1 MEIKTSSFFWNSSIS
16 SYSLFRRRSEF
27 SINPNNYCSSSMRT
41 LHSLFIILLDLVSS
55 KPNVYDLQ
63 LEELRCYQL
72 QQQQQEQL
80 NVSTFIFAYIYSC
93 LKGEKMRKRKKKK
106 KWNVQGKNS
115 FFRLHNMWL
124 FSYFNIVTIFFLN
137 LKITTVWQHIHDPA
151 TKAQLFKRSL
161 ASVLK
166 TAF

>member
-80 NVSTFIFAYIYSC
+80 NISNLHTFTAVW
-93 LKGEKMRKRKKKK
+93 KGKRWGSAKKK

-124 FSYFNIVTIFFLN
+124 FSYFNIVIIFF
-137 LKITTVWQHIHDPA
+137 
-151 TKAQLFKRSL
+151 
-161 ASVLK
+161 
-166 TAF
+166 

>member
-1 MEIKTSSFFWNSSIS
+1 MEIKTSSFFWDSSIS
-16 SYSLFRRRSEF
+16 SHSLLRRRSEF
-27 SINPNNYCSSSMRT
+27 SINPHNSYSSSMRT
-41 LHSLFIILLDLVSS
+41 LHSLFVILLDLVSS
-55 KPNVYDLQ
+55 NANVYVLQ

-80 NVSTFIFAYIYSC
+80 NISIFIFAYIYSC
-93 LKGEKMRKRKKKK
+93 LKGEKMRKRKKK
-106 KWNVQGKNS
+106 WNAQGKNS

-137 LKITTVWQHIHDPA
+137 LKIITVWQHIHDPA

-161 ASVLK
+161 PSVLK

>member
-80 NVSTFIFAYIYSC
+80 NISIFIFAYIYSC
-93 LKGEKMRKRKKKK
+93 LKGEKMRKRKKKSETYK
-106 KWNVQGKNS
+106 EKT
-115 FFRLHNMWL
+115 L
-124 FSYFNIVTIFFLN
+124 FLDFIICYYSVTSILFLFFFLN
-137 LKITTVWQHIHDPA
+137 LNIITV
-151 TKAQLFKRSL
+151 
-161 ASVLK
+161 
-166 TAF
+166 

>member
-1 MEIKTSSFFWNSSIS
+1 
-16 SYSLFRRRSEF
+16 
-27 SINPNNYCSSSMRT
+27 MRT

-80 NVSTFIFAYIYSC
+80 NISIFIFAYIYNC

-106 KWNVQGKNS
+106 
-115 FFRLHNMWL
+115 
-124 FSYFNIVTIFFLN
+124 
-137 LKITTVWQHIHDPA
+137 
-151 TKAQLFKRSL
+151 
-161 ASVLK
+161 
-166 TAF
+166 

>member
-1 MEIKTSSFFWNSSIS
+1 MEIKTSSFFWDSSIS
-16 SYSLFRRRSEF
+16 SHSLLRRRSEF

-55 KPNVYDLQ
+55 NPNVYDLQ

-80 NVSTFIFAYIYSC
+80 NISTFIFAYIYSC

-106 KWNVQGKNS
+106 WNAQGKNS

-124 FSYFNIVTIFFLN
+124 FSYFNIVTIFF
-137 LKITTVWQHIHDPA
+137 
-151 TKAQLFKRSL
+151 FKS
-161 ASVLK
+161 
-166 TAF
+166 

>member
-27 SINPNNYCSSSMRT
+27 SINTNNYYSSSMRT

-55 KPNVYDLQ
+55 NLNIYDLQ

-80 NVSTFIFAYIYSC
+80 NVSIFIFASIYSC
-93 LKGEKMRKRKKKK
+93 LKGGKMRNQKKSETHKEK
-106 KWNVQGKNS
+106 IHFLDFITCDYSGTS
-115 FFRLHNMWL
+115 MLLLFF
-124 FSYFNIVTIFFLN
+124 
-137 LKITTVWQHIHDPA
+137 
-151 TKAQLFKRSL
+151 
-161 ASVLK
+161 
-166 TAF
+166 

>member
-1 MEIKTSSFFWNSSIS
+1 MEIKTSSFFWDSSIS
-16 SYSLFRRRSEF
+16 SHSLLRRRYEF
-27 SINPNNYCSSSMRT
+27 SINPHNSYSSSMRT
-41 LHSLFIILLDLVSS
+41 LHSLFVIPLDLVSS
-55 KPNVYDLQ
+55 NPNVYDLQ

-80 NVSTFIFAYIYSC
+80 NISIFIFAYIYSC

-106 KWNVQGKNS
+106 WNAQGKNS

-137 LKITTVWQHIHDPA
+137 LKIITVWQHIHDPA

-161 ASVLK
+161 ASVIK

>member
-1 MEIKTSSFFWNSSIS
+1 MEIKTSSFFWDSSIS
-16 SYSLFRRRSEF
+16 SHSLLRRRSEF

-80 NVSTFIFAYIYSC
+80 NISIFIFAYIYSC
-93 LKGEKMRKRKKKK
+93 LKGEKMRKRKKK

-151 TKAQLFKRSL
+151 IKAQLFKRSL
-161 ASVLK
+161 PSVIK